1 MTSYEEEFLST
12 GQEARRL
19 SIALLRFIQI
29 DDPEWKN
36 KYQKYLSLR
45 FRPALSTLIRE
56 GDLTRIRALCSF
68 APVTESALNSFIDVA
83 VQKTALVFMTVNLLF
98 KLFSGGFY
106 ESYSIRRILSSLP
119 ENLESGTGTAFCK
132 ISFFSKINMGF
143 FLSGIL

>member
-83 VQKTALVFMTVNLLF
+83 VQNQQ
-98 KLFSGGFY
+98 
-106 ESYSIRRILSSLP
+106 EEILSFLMKLKKDRFGFHDRESVSYTHLTLPTNSLV
-119 ENLESGTGTAFCK
+119 
-132 ISFFSKINMGF
+132 
-143 FLSGIL
+143 

>member
-1 MTSYEEEFLST
+1 MKRNFFPPDRKRAVCRSLF
-12 GQEARRL
+12 
-19 SIALLRFIQI
+19 LRFIQI

-83 VQKTALVFMTVNLLF
+83 VQNQQ
-98 KLFSGGFY
+98 
-106 ESYSIRRILSSLP
+106 EEILSFLMK
-119 ENLESGTGTAFCK
+119 LKKDRF
-132 ISFFSKINMGF
+132 GF
-143 FLSGIL
+143 HDREFTL

>member
-29 DDPEWKN
+29 DDHEWKN

-83 VQKTALVFMTVNLLF
+83 VQNQQ
-98 KLFSGGFY
+98 
-106 ESYSIRRILSSLP
+106 EEILSFLM
-119 ENLESGTGTAFCK
+119 NLKKDRF
-132 ISFFSKINMGF
+132 GF
-143 FLSGIL
+143 HDREFTL

>member
-29 DDPEWKN
+29 DDPEWKK

-45 FRPALSTLIRE
+45 FRPALSTLIRD
-56 GDLTRIRALCSF
+56 GDLTRIQALCSF

-83 VQKTALVFMTVNLLF
+83 VQNQQEEVLSFLMNLKKDRF
-98 KLFSGGFY
+98 GFHDR
-106 ESYSIRRILSSLP
+106 EFTL
-119 ENLESGTGTAFCK
+119 
-132 ISFFSKINMGF
+132 
-143 FLSGIL
+143 

>member
-29 DDPEWKN
+29 NDPEWKN

-68 APVTESALNSFIDVA
+68 APVTESALNSFIEVA
-83 VQKTALVFMTVNLLF
+83 DSESAGRNP
-98 KLFSGGFY
+98 LFSY
-106 ESYSIRRILSSLP
+106 ETEKRPLW
-119 ENLESGTGTAFCK
+119 
-132 ISFFSKINMGF
+132 FS
-143 FLSGIL
+143 

>member
-68 APVTESALNSFIDVA
+68 APVTESALNCSESA
-83 VQKTALVFMTVNLLF
+83 GRNP
-98 KLFSGGFY
+98 LFSY
-106 ESYSIRRILSSLP
+106 ETEKRPLW
-119 ENLESGTGTAFCK
+119 
-132 ISFFSKINMGF
+132 FS
-143 FLSGIL
+143 

>member
-56 GDLTRIRALCSF
+56 I
-68 APVTESALNSFIDVA
+68 
-83 VQKTALVFMTVNLLF
+83 
-98 KLFSGGFY
+98 
-106 ESYSIRRILSSLP
+106 
-119 ENLESGTGTAFCK
+119 
-132 ISFFSKINMGF
+132 
-143 FLSGIL
+143 

>member
-45 FRPALSTLIRE
+45 FRPALSTLIRD
-56 GDLTRIRALCSF
+56 GDLTRIQSTVQLCSCHGIRPQF
-68 APVTESALNSFIDVA
+68 
-83 VQKTALVFMTVNLLF
+83 
-98 KLFSGGFY
+98 FY
-106 ESYSIRRILSSLP
+106 
-119 ENLESGTGTAFCK
+119 
-132 ISFFSKINMGF
+132 
-143 FLSGIL
+143 

>member
-12 GQEARRL
+12 RQEARRL

-83 VQKTALVFMTVNLLF
+83 VQNQQEEILCLDFRVWGTREQLLALRNYMKDNHLKFGKVV
-98 KLFSGGFY
+98 
-106 ESYSIRRILSSLP
+106 
-119 ENLESGTGTAFCK
+119 
-132 ISFFSKINMGF
+132 
-143 FLSGIL
+143 

>member
-29 DDPEWKN
+29 DAHELKGFYLAEN

-45 FRPALSTLIRE
+45 FRPALSTLIRD
-56 GDLTRIRALCSF
+56 GDLTRIQALCSF

-83 VQKTALVFMTVNLLF
+83 VQNQR
-98 KLFSGGFY
+98 
-106 ESYSIRRILSSLP
+106 EEILSFLM
-119 ENLESGTGTAFCK
+119 NLKKDRF
-132 ISFFSKINMGF
+132 GF
-143 FLSGIL
+143 HDREFTL

>member
-45 FRPALSTLIRE
+45 FRPALSTLIR
-56 GDLTRIRALCSF
+56 DCRIY
-68 APVTESALNSFIDVA
+68 ND
-83 VQKTALVFMTVNLLF
+83 N
-98 KLFSGGFY
+98 
-106 ESYSIRRILSSLP
+106 LSSKF
-119 ENLESGTGTAFCK
+119 LEIGRAHV
-132 ISFFSKINMGF
+132 
-143 FLSGIL
+143 